1 MSDYGFLNRKIIL
14 LETDKRFADL
24 KIRLCHDN
32 ISQAKFFREI
42 ITGYIEKDENILT
55 FIDSVKEK
63 RGYQSVSKI
72 KKTKK
77 KITAGRQNSHDF
89 RLNEEEI
96 EELFDIIE
104 MEEEL

>member
-1 MSDYGFLNRKIIL
+1 MSDYGNLARKITL

-24 KIRLCHDN
+24 KIRLFHDN

-42 ITGYIEKDENILT
+42 ITGYIEKNEDILA
-55 FIDSVKEK
+55 FVDSVKEK
-63 RGYQSVSKI
+63 RGYQSVGKI

-77 KITAGRQNSHDF
+77 MVTAGRKSSYDF
-89 RLNEEEI
+89 RLNQEEI
-96 EELFDIIE
+96 EDLFDIIE